1 MKVKKKK
8 PLIKRRFARYKITLM
23 RVNYTRKTIRITLK
37 QKECVEIG
45 WDKQWFCKRV
55 RGWRVG
61 EVVLKDDRIIIPF
74 KKEMKEVEQRSVV
87 KKVDP
92 YLTSKTCSRCGC
104 VVRDLKEQ
112 VFSCPKCGLVID
124 R

>member
-1 MKVKKKK
+1 
-8 PLIKRRFARYKITLM
+8 M

-74 KKEMKEVEQRSVV
+74 KK
-87 KKVDP
+87 D
-92 YLTSKTCSRCGC
+92 KTCSRCGC